1 MFVFLCV
8 FGSYGVVRIWGE
20 LISEVMR
27 VGNFIICFKIVW
39 WFIVFLVICLELVVE
54 FKIRILEMFDFWGYF
69 ENNNIIIF

>member
-8 FGSYGVVRIWGE
+8 FGSFGVVRIWGE

-27 VGNFIICFKIVW
+27 VEDIIICFKIV

-54 FKIRILEMFDFWGYF
+54 FKIRIMEMFDFWEYF
-69 ENNNIIIF
+69 

>member
-8 FGSYGVVRIWGE
+8 FGSFGVVRIWGE

-27 VGNFIICFKIVW
+27 VENIIICFKIV

-54 FKIRILEMFDFWGYF
+54 FKIRILEMFDFWEYF
-69 ENNNIIIF
+69 